1 MRSSDPTHIKLLKL
15 EILTNLATATSISMI
30 LREFQTYISSS
41 DKDFVA
47 ATIQAIG
54 RCAATIKEVTETCLS
69 GLVKLLSNKDGE
81 FYLHAP
87 CIAFYLRKLNLILNK
102 ILFSVNL
109 PTHLFSISFNVYSI
123 LTTFPSPSQN
133 TLSPSPWS
141 SSRNSSKPSP
151 PNTKRS
157 SPRWPNCLTLSPWP
171 PPVQPSSG

>member
-81 FYLHAP
+81 FYLHANH
-87 CIAFYLRKLNLILNK
+87 LRLNLNK

-141 SSRNSSKPSP
+141 SSRSSSKPSP

-171 PPVQPSSG
+171 PPVQPSFG